1 MVAQCYPL
9 HPASMA
15 GADEHRRAHPGHGPM
30 RQRLRLSRSRSMAR
44 RRVQDR
50 RLDLSPRAR
59 RIGGWLAA
67 IVIVLV
73 IAGAVRIF
81 GGNADG
87 DAVLATPSP
96 APSTAVYTIT
106 FGTELGDDRVVPAS
120 AETNRFVAD
129 DLFAYSVAEAP
140 PAASCLRRGTSHW
153 RGDRRGRPAGNRGS
167 GHSRRTRHHR
177 LSSTGR
183 EPLRG
188 IRRGD
193 LRDDDLAGS
202 GGGPDRCRNLRA
214 HRRTGAERVCRRL
227 SNEKGP
233 KPCPSFGP

>member
-1 MVAQCYPL
+1 
-9 HPASMA
+9 MA
-15 GADEHRRAHPGHGPM
+15 GADEHRGAHPGHGPM

-67 IVIVLV
+67 VVLV
-73 IAGAVRIF
+73 LGIAAAVRIF

-96 APSTAVYTIT
+96 APSTTVYAIT
-106 FGTELGDDRVVPAS
+106 FGTELGDDRIVPAS

-140 PAASCLRRGTSHW
+140 AAASVYVGVRR
-153 RGDRRGRPAGNRGS
+153 
-167 GHSRRTRHHR
+167 
-177 LSSTGR
+177 
-183 EPLRG
+183 
-188 IRRGD
+188 I
-193 LRDDDLAGS
+193 
-202 GGGPDRCRNLRA
+202 GGGPVEVVQPPTEAQAIPEGPATIGFQVPAVNLFEA
-214 HRRTGAERVCRRL
+214 FGAGTYEMTISL
-227 SNEKGP
+227 EAGAAP
-233 KPCPSFGP
+233 MAAGTFELIDEPAPSASPGG